1 MAGNLPLQLTSFIG
15 RQGHIADV
23 ADLLRADR
31 LVTLTGAG
39 GVGKT
44 RLAIEIG
51 VRSRDAY
58 PDGVWLVELAP
69 LADPAL
75 VPRAVTGALGVIEET
90 ARPILESLINY
101 IRARR
106 LLILLDNCEHVVAA
120 CAALAERLL
129 QTCPELRVMATS
141 REALNLP
148 GEVVW
153 LVPSLSVPSA
163 ELHGWSGASIHGT
176 SGLLDFE
183 AVRLFVDRARAA
195 SADFTFGDSN
205 ATAVAQACR
214 RLDGIPLALELAAAR
229 VRALT
234 VEQIAS
240 RLDDRFRLLSAGG
253 RTAVPRHQ
261 TLRAMVDWSYA
272 LLSDGERALLRR
284 LSVFAGGWTLGAAER
299 VCMGDGIKDH
309 EVLGLLSQLVD
320 RSLVVAEPRG
330 HEKRYRLL
338 ETLREYGAERL
349 RESGEE
355 VALRDRH
362 LAWFLA
368 LAVQADPEFY
378 RAGQAAWYDRLETE
392 IDNVRAGLEWSKTE
406 ATRLGVG
413 LRLAGALWR
422 FWYTRGHLTEGWE
435 RLVAL
440 LGLSATGVVAEADR
454 PAHMAARA
462 IALDAAGRLGAYRDD
477 LVAADQFLREG
488 LALHRAAGDV
498 AGTAISLR
506 NLGIVTMYRGEL
518 AEAQGFL
525 EESVALMRE
534 LGDASLTHT
543 PLLHL
548 GWAAYFQGHYE
559 RAQSLWDEGV
569 ALAEAYGDVFTQ
581 GNILTGL
588 GQLAL
593 RRGDL
598 TAARAH
604 LEGDLRLRLETR
616 DAGGTCEAIEV
627 LACVAAAEGKPERAM
642 RLAGAAAALRTASA
656 RTIPQARVIE
666 REARLEPAR
675 RALSVETAAAAWAE
689 GATMSLEQAI
699 AYALEPA
706 AEAARASP
714 ARAHKGLP
722 TDPLTPREREVAI
735 LLARGLTNREI
746 AAELVIAEG
755 TAGIHVDHILAKL
768 GFHSRAQVAAW
779 VAERGL
785 HTEA

>member
-1 MAGNLPLQLTSFIG
+1 MPGNLPLQLTSFIG
-15 RQGHIADV
+15 RQSRIAGV
-23 ADLLRADR
+23 AGLLSANR

-51 VRSRDAY
+51 ARLGDNYA
-58 PDGVWLVELAP
+58 DGVWLVELAP

-75 VPRAVTGALGVIEET
+75 VPRAVAGALGLTEE
-90 ARPILESLINY
+90 AGRPILESLLSY
-101 IRARR
+101 VRARE
-106 LLILLDNCEHVVAA
+106 LLLLLDNCEHVVAA
-120 CAALAERLL
+120 CAAFAERLL
-129 QTCPELRVMATS
+129 QTCPGLRVMATS
-141 REALNLP
+141 REALNLI

-153 LVPSLSVPSA
+153 LVPSLSVPSS
-163 ELHGWSGASIHGT
+163 EVHVSSGDSKPGT
-176 SGLLDFE
+176 SELLDFE

-195 SADFTFGDSN
+195 SSDFTLGDRN
-205 ATAVAQACR
+205 ATAVAQVCR

-240 RLDDRFRLLSAGG
+240 RLDERFQLLAAGR

-272 LLSDGERALLRR
+272 LLSDGERSLFRR
-284 LSVFAGGWTLGAAER
+284 LSVFAGGWTLEAAER
-299 VCMGDGIKDH
+299 VCAGEEIEDR

-320 RSLVVAEPRG
+320 RSLVVAEQRG
-330 HEKRYRLL
+330 EEKRYRLL
-338 ETLREYGAERL
+338 ETLRQYGSERL

-355 VALRDRH
+355 VAVRDRH

-368 LAVQADPEFY
+368 LAEQADPEFY

-406 ATRLGVG
+406 SIRLAAG

-435 RLVAL
+435 RLVGL
-440 LGLSATGVVAEADR
+440 LELSAAAGVAEADLQ
-454 PAHMAARA
+454 AHMAARV
-462 IALDAAGRLGAYRDD
+462 IALDSAGRLGAYRDD
-477 LVAADQFLREG
+477 LAAADQFVREG
-488 LALHRAAGDV
+488 LALHRTAEDK

-506 NLGIVTMYRGEL
+506 NLGIVTMYKGEL
-518 AEAQGFL
+518 AEAQGYL

-534 LGDASLTHT
+534 ISDAGLTHT

-548 GWAAYFQGHYE
+548 GWVAYFQGDYD
-559 RAQSLWDEGV
+559 RALALWDEGV
-569 ALAEAYGDVFTQ
+569 ALARDYGDIFTQ

-598 TAARAH
+598 AAAHAH
-604 LEGDLRLRLETR
+604 LEADLRLRLETR

-627 LACVAAAEGKPERAM
+627 LACVAATEGRPERAV
-642 RLAGAAAALRTASA
+642 RLAGAAAALRTVAA
-656 RTIPQARVIE
+656 RTIPAARVAE

-675 RALSVETAAAAWAE
+675 RALSAETAAAAWAE
-689 GATMSLEQAI
+689 GAAMSLEQAI
-699 AYALEPA
+699 AYALE
-706 AEAARASP
+706 SP
-714 ARAHKGLP
+714 AEEVRQAPARPHTP
-722 TDPLTPREREVAI
+722 SPADPLTLREREVAV

-746 AAELVIAEG
+746 AAELVIAAG
-755 TAGIHVDHILAKL
+755 TAGIHVDHIFAKL

-785 HTEA
+785 LTDP